1 MGKNQRNKVA
11 QINLKIAP
19 ELKDAAYRAAADDQR
34 TFTSLIEKLLTDYLK
49 ARGYLPKKS
58 GGAG

>member
-1 MGKNQRNKVA
+1 MVRPSRNKTA
-11 QINLKIAP
+11 QVNLKIAP
-19 ELKDAAYRAAADDQR
+19 ELKEAAYRAAADDQR
-34 TFTSLIEKLLTDYLK
+34 TFTSLVEKLLTGYLE